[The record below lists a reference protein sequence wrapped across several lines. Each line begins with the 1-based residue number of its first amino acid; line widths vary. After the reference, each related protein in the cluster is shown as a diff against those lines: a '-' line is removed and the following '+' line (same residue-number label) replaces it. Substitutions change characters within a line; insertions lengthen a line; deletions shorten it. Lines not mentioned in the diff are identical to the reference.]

1 MLDRAKEP
9 ALARLRAHPLNLI
22 GVVPAKGAVEDM
34 TSLLDDI
41 AIQQRPHTAIV
52 GAGVNGLCIAWNLAR
67 NGCAV
72 DVYERGRIGRGASW
86 AAAGM
91 LAPGAEAEPGENA
104 VTAAGRQALTLWP
117 AFARDLQAASGI
129 DPELRTDGLL
139 IAATNRDEVEQLRH
153 DHAFLQRQGV
163 PAEWLSGAEA
173 RRREPYLRAGLPG
186 ALFSPNDGQANN
198 RALVQALAEAARA
211 AGARIHEQT
220 PVDALET
227 RQGRAVGLIVNG
239 AQVQADAVVLCAGAW
254 GREIDGVPDSAQAPI
269 RPIKGQMLS
278 LQMNPDQPLV
288 RHVLWAPKVYLVPR
302 RDGTL
307 LIGATVEEKGFEDAM
322 TAGGVFALLEA
333 AWRALPAIEELAIK
347 EMWAGHRPGSR
358 DDAPVLGATPVEGLY
373 LANGHHRNG
382 ILMTPL
388 SGQAVAAEI
397 LTGQRHDSLAAF
409 RVERFH
415 NQDRARGVA

>member
-1 MLDRAKEP
+1 M
-9 ALARLRAHPLNLI
+9 
-22 GVVPAKGAVEDM
+22 PAKGAVEDM
-34 TSLLDDI
+34 TSLLADI
-41 AIQQRPHTAIV
+41 SIQQRPRTAIV
-52 GAGVNGLCIAWNLAR
+52 GAGVNGLAIAWQLAR
-67 NGCAV
+67 HGCAV

-91 LAPGAEAEPGENA
+91 LAPGAEAEPGEDA
-104 VTAAGRQALTLWP
+104 VTAAGQQALGLWP
-117 AFARDLQAASGI
+117 DFARDLKEASGI
-129 DPELRTDGLL
+129 DPELRTDGLM
-139 IAATNRDEVEQLRH
+139 IAATNRDEAEQLRH
-153 DHAFLQRQGV
+153 DHAFLQQQGV

-198 RALVQALAEAARA
+198 RQLVRALAAAARA
-211 AGARIHEQT
+211 AGARIHEET
-220 PVDALET
+220 PVDALDTAE
-227 RQGRAVGLIVNG
+227 GRTAGLIVQG
-239 AQVQADAVVLCAGAW
+239 TRVPAEAVVLCAGAW
-254 GREIDGVPDSAQAPI
+254 GREIDGVPAAAQAPI

-278 LQMNPDQPLV
+278 LQMDPARPLLH
-288 RHVLWAPKVYLVPR
+288 HVLWAPKVYLVPR
-302 RDGTL
+302 RDGQL

-333 AWRALPAIEELAIK
+333 AWRAIPAIEELPIA

-358 DDAPVLGATPVEGLY
+358 DDAPVLGATPVDGLY

-397 LTGQRHDSLAAF
+397 LTGRRHDSLAPF

-415 NQDRARGVA
+415 SAERATSERARGAA

>member
-1 MLDRAKEP
+1 M
-9 ALARLRAHPLNLI
+9 
-22 GVVPAKGAVEDM
+22 PAKGAVEDM

-41 AIQQRPHTAIV
+41 SIQQRPRTVIV
-52 GAGVNGLCIAWNLAR
+52 GAGVNGLCIAWQLAR
-67 NGCAV
+67 HGCAV

-91 LAPGAEAEPGENA
+91 LAPGAEAEPGEDA
-104 VTAAGRQALTLWP
+104 VTAAGQRALSLWP

-129 DPELRTDGLL
+129 DPELRTDGLM
-139 IAATNRDEVEQLRH
+139 IAATNRDEAEQLRH
-153 DHAFLQRQGV
+153 DHSFLRQQGV
-163 PAEWLSGAEA
+163 PAEWLSGAQA

-198 RALVQALAEAARA
+198 RQLVRALAAAARA
-211 AGARIHEQT
+211 AGARIHEET
-220 PVDALET
+220 RVDALDTEG
-227 RQGRAVGLIVNG
+227 GRIRGLIVDG
-239 AQVQADAVVLCAGAW
+239 ARVEAEAVVLCAGAW
-254 GREIDGVPDSAQAPI
+254 ASEIDGVPAAARAPI

-278 LQMNPDQPLV
+278 LQMDPETPLL

-302 RDGTL
+302 LDGQL

-333 AWRALPAIEELAIK
+333 AWRALPAIEELPIA
-347 EMWAGHRPGSR
+347 EMWVGHRPGSR
-358 DDAPVLGATPVEGLY
+358 DDAPVLGATGVDGLF

-388 SGQAVAAEI
+388 TGQAVAAEI
-397 LTGQRHDSLAAF
+397 LTGRPHDSLAAF
-409 RVERFH
+409 RVGRFH
-415 NQDRARGVA
+415 AADRDRGAA

>member
-1 MLDRAKEP
+1 M
-9 ALARLRAHPLNLI
+9 
-22 GVVPAKGAVEDM
+22 PAKGAVEEM
-34 TSLLDDI
+34 TSLIADI
-41 AIQQRPHTAIV
+41 SIQQRPLTAIV
-52 GAGVNGLCIAWNLAR
+52 GAGVNGLCIAWQLAR
-67 NGCAV
+67 HGCAV

-91 LAPGAEAEPGENA
+91 LAPGAEAEPGEDA
-104 VTAAGRQALTLWP
+104 VTAAGQQALGLWP
-117 AFARDLQAASGI
+117 DFARDLKEVSGI
-129 DPELRTDGLL
+129 DPELRTDGLM
-139 IAATNRDEVEQLRH
+139 IAATNRDEAEQLRH
-153 DHAFLQRQGV
+153 DHSFLQQQGI
-163 PAEWLSGAEA
+163 PADWLSGAEA

-198 RALVQALAEAARA
+198 RQLVRALAAAARA
-211 AGARIHEQT
+211 AGARIHEDT
-220 PVDALET
+220 PVDALDTAE
-227 RQGRAVGLIVNG
+227 GRAAGLIVQG
-239 AQVQADAVVLCAGAW
+239 TRVPAEAVVLCAGAW
-254 GREIDGVPDSAQAPI
+254 GREIDGVPAAAQAPI

-278 LQMNPDQPLV
+278 LQMDPAQPLLH
-288 RHVLWAPKVYLVPR
+288 HVLWAPKVYLVPR
-302 RDGTL
+302 RDGQL

-333 AWRALPAIEELAIK
+333 AWRAIPSIEELPIA

-358 DDAPVLGATPVEGLY
+358 DDAPVLGATPVDGLY

-397 LTGQRHDSLAAF
+397 LTGRRHDSLAPF

-415 NQDRARGVA
+415 SPGRATYDRARGAA

>member
-1 MLDRAKEP
+1 
-9 ALARLRAHPLNLI
+9 
-22 GVVPAKGAVEDM
+22 M
-34 TSLLDDI
+34 TSLLDEI
-41 AIQQRPHTAIV
+41 AIQQRPRTAIV
-52 GAGVNGLCIAWNLAR
+52 GAGVNGLCIAWQLAR
-67 NGCAV
+67 HGCAV
-72 DVYERGRIGRGASW
+72 DVYERGRVGQGASW
-86 AAAGM
+86 ASAGM
-91 LAPGAEAEPGENA
+91 LAPGAEAEPGEDA
-104 VTAAGRQALTLWP
+104 VTAAGQRALALWP
-117 AFARDLQAASGI
+117 EFARDLEATSGI

-139 IAATNRDEVEQLRH
+139 IAATNRDEAEQLRH
-153 DHAFLQRQGV
+153 DQAFLDRQGV

-198 RALVQALAEAARA
+198 RQLVRALAGAARA
-211 AGARIHEQT
+211 AGASIHEET
-220 PVDALET
+220 RVDALDT
-227 RQGRAVGLIVNG
+227 AQGRATGLAVDG
-239 AQVQADAVVLCAGAW
+239 ARVPADAVVLCAGAW
-254 GREIDGVPDSAQAPI
+254 AAEIDGVPAEARAPI
-269 RPIKGQMLS
+269 RPIKGQMLA
-278 LQMNPDQPLV
+278 LRMDADRPLL

-302 RDGTL
+302 RDGQL

-333 AWRALPAIEELAIK
+333 ARRAIPTIEELPIA

-358 DDAPVLGATPVEGLY
+358 DDAPVLGATPVDGLF

-397 LTGQRHDSLAAF
+397 LTGRRHDALAPF

-415 NQDRARGVA
+415 AGETRRGAA

>member
-1 MLDRAKEP
+1 
-9 ALARLRAHPLNLI
+9 
-22 GVVPAKGAVEDM
+22 M

>member
-1 MLDRAKEP
+1 M
-9 ALARLRAHPLNLI
+9 
-22 GVVPAKGAVEDM
+22 PAKGAVEDM

-41 AIQQRPHTAIV
+41 AIEQRPRTAIV
-52 GAGVNGLCIAWNLAR
+52 GAGVNGLAIAWQLAR
-67 NGCAV
+67 HGCTV
-72 DVYERGRIGRGASW
+72 DVYERGRIGQGASW

-91 LAPGAEAEPGENA
+91 LAPGAEAEPGEDA
-104 VTAAGRQALTLWP
+104 VTAAGRQALDLWP
-117 AFARDLQAASGI
+117 AFARDLQQASGI
-129 DPELRTDGLL
+129 DPELRTDGLM
-139 IAATNRDEVEQLRH
+139 IAATNRDEAEQLRH
-153 DHAFLQRQGV
+153 DHSFLQQQGV

-198 RALVQALAEAARA
+198 RQLVRALAAAARA
-211 AGARIHEQT
+211 AGAQIHEQT
-220 PVDALET
+220 PVDALDT
-227 RQGRAVGLIVNG
+227 AQGRAAGLIVQG
-239 AQVQADAVVLCAGAW
+239 ARVPADAVVLCAGAW
-254 GREIDGVPDSAQAPI
+254 GREIDGVPTAAQAPI

-278 LQMNPDQPLV
+278 LRMDPDQPLLH
-288 RHVLWAPKVYLVPR
+288 HVLWAPKVYLVPR
-302 RDGTL
+302 RDGQL

-333 AWRALPAIEELAIK
+333 AWRAIPAIEELPIA
-347 EMWAGHRPGSR
+347 EMWVGHRPGSR
-358 DDAPVLGATPVEGLY
+358 DDAPVLGATPVDGLY

-397 LTGQRHDSLAAF
+397 LTGRRHDSLAAF

-415 NQDRARGVA
+415 NSAQTTPEGARGAA

>member
-1 MLDRAKEP
+1 M
-9 ALARLRAHPLNLI
+9 
-22 GVVPAKGAVEDM
+22 PAKGAVEDM

-41 AIQQRPHTAIV
+41 AIEQRPRTAIV
-52 GAGVNGLCIAWNLAR
+52 GAGVNGLAIAWQLAR
-67 NGCAV
+67 HGCTV
-72 DVYERGRIGRGASW
+72 DVYERGRIGQGASW

-91 LAPGAEAEPGENA
+91 LAPGAEAEPGEDA
-104 VTAAGRQALTLWP
+104 VTAAGRQALDLWP
-117 AFARDLQAASGI
+117 AFARDLQQASGI
-129 DPELRTDGLL
+129 DPELRTDGLM
-139 IAATNRDEVEQLRH
+139 IAATNRDEAEQLRH
-153 DHAFLQRQGV
+153 DHSFLQQQGV

-198 RALVQALAEAARA
+198 RQLVRALAAAARA

-220 PVDALET
+220 PVDALDT
-227 RQGRAVGLIVNG
+227 AQGRAAGLIVQG
-239 AQVQADAVVLCAGAW
+239 ARVPADAVVLCAGAW
-254 GREIDGVPDSAQAPI
+254 GREIDGVPTAAQAPI

-278 LQMNPDQPLV
+278 LRMDPDQPLLH
-288 RHVLWAPKVYLVPR
+288 HVLWAPKVYLVPR
-302 RDGTL
+302 RDGQL

-333 AWRALPAIEELAIK
+333 AWRAIPAIEELPIA

-358 DDAPVLGATPVEGLY
+358 DDAPVLGATPVDGLY

-397 LTGQRHDSLAAF
+397 LTGRRHDSLAAF

-415 NQDRARGVA
+415 NSAQTTPEGARGAA